1 MLALHKIS
9 RLLKPRKRVGRGGSR
24 GGQSG
29 RGGKGQ
35 TARSGGSTRPG
46 FEGGQMPLHRR
57 LPKRGFTN
65 NPFQKEVVIINIGD
79 LERVFSH
86 DSKVDREAFILKGL
100 IKNRISNH
108 FLVKILGDGELTKKM
123 TVVADAF
130 SKSAKESIEKV
141 GGVVVCQAK
150 GE

>member
-65 NPFQKEVVIINIGD
+65 HPFQKEVLIINLRD
-79 LERVFSH
+79 LERVFLH
-86 DSKVDREAFILKGL
+86 DSVVDRETLLLKGL
-100 IKNRISNH
+100 IKNKSSNH
-108 FLVKILGDGELTKKM
+108 CVIKVLGDGELTKKM
-123 TVVADAF
+123 TIIADSF
-130 SKSAKESIEKV
+130 SKSAKEAIEKV